1 MTEQNQ
7 DKPQD
12 DTPPQEAAAA
22 ETAAAAQDAPADD
35 NGADDPNKEPTIE
48 DAIDALLKEKEEL
61 LGEIADMKDQN
72 LRLVAEMENTR
83 RRALRDKV
91 DAEKF
96 AVTKFAR
103 DILAVADN
111 LDRALLHV
119 SADQREAADDV
130 TKGVIEGIE
139 MTQKELVSTFEKHS
153 LTRIDAMGK
162 KFDPNLHNAMF
173 EAPMPDQPDGS
184 VFQVVTDGWMIGDR
198 LLRPA
203 QVGVARGGPAFE
215 EAAPAE
221 QAETPTEPA
230 EDNGK

>member
-7 DKPQD
+7 DKPQSEDLTD
-12 DTPPQEAAAA
+12 D
-22 ETAAAAQDAPADD
+22 AAAQTAAPENASDD
-35 NGADDPNKEPTIE
+35 NPANAEPTIE

-61 LGEIADMKDQN
+61 LGDIADMKDQN

-83 RRALRDKV
+83 RRAMRDKV

-96 AVTKFAR
+96 AITKFAR
-103 DILAVADN
+103 DVLTVADN

-119 SADQREAADDV
+119 SADAREAADDV

-139 MTQKELVSTFEKHS
+139 MTQRELVSTFEKHK

-173 EAPMPDQPDGS
+173 EAPDPSKPNGS

-215 EAAPAE
+215 EAQTATDEDETATAQPDAPE
-221 QAETPTEPA
+221 
-230 EDNGK
+230 G

>member
-1 MTEQNQ
+1 MARRQSGSASQ
-7 DKPQD
+7 PQR
-12 DTPPQEAAAA
+12 QYS
-22 ETAAAAQDAPADD
+22 
-35 NGADDPNKEPTIE
+35 
-48 DAIDALLKEKEEL
+48 
-61 LGEIADMKDQN
+61 
-72 LRLVAEMENTR
+72 ENTR
-83 RRALRDKV
+83 RRAVRDKL

-103 DILAVADN
+103 DILSVADN

-119 SADQREAADDV
+119 SADQRDAADDV

-173 EAPMPDQPDGS
+173 EAPNPEFPDGA
-184 VFQVVTDGWMIGDR
+184 VFQVITDGWMIGDR

-203 QVGVARGGPAFE
+203 QVGVARGGPAFSE
-215 EAAPAE
+215 ETTDGQPD
-221 QAETPTEPA
+221 EPSSN
-230 EDNGK
+230 EG

>member
-12 DTPPQEAAAA
+12 EPIDNATEAGATNTSA
-22 ETAAAAQDAPADD
+22 ADD

-103 DILAVADN
+103 DILTVADN
-111 LDRALLHV
+111 LDRALLSV
-119 SADQREAADDV
+119 STEAREAADDI
-130 TKGVIEGIE
+130 TKSVIEGIE
-139 MTQKELVSTFEKHS
+139 MTQKELVSTFEKHQ
-153 LTRIDAMGK
+153 LTRIDALGK

-173 EAPMPDQPDGS
+173 EAPMPDKPNGS

-215 EAAPAE
+215 EVAPAE
-221 QAETPTEPA
+221 QGDEAAKTAENGTE
-230 EDNGK
+230 